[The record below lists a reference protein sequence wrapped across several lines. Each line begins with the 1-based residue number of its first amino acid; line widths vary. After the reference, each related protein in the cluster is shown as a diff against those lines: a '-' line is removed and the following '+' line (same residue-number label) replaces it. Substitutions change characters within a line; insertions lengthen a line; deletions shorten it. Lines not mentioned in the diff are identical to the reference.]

1 MSILPHSDHSYID
14 QAWNTFFVTQS
25 LKEDINSYKQALEK
39 AKQIVADLKKR
50 IQSKD
55 EAIIE
60 IERQRNK
67 EVRDRRAYQRVL
79 KAISNQ
85 YGLDENKIQKMFIEK
100 QKEIE
105 NEIKKEKWSRFG
117 FNPQY
122 PKP

>member
-39 AKQIVADLKKR
+39 AKQIVADFKKR

>member
-1 MSILPHSDHSYID
+1 
-14 QAWNTFFVTQS
+14 
-25 LKEDINSYKQALEK
+25 LKE
-39 AKQIVADLKKR
+39 
-50 IQSKD
+50 
-55 EAIIE
+55 
-60 IERQRNK
+60 
-67 EVRDRRAYQRVL
+67 
-79 KAISNQ
+79 ISNQ

>member
-1 MSILPHSDHSYID
+1 MK
-14 QAWNTFFVTQS
+14 F
-25 LKEDINSYKQALEK
+25 
-39 AKQIVADLKKR
+39 KKR

>member
-85 YGLDENKIQKMFIEK
+85 YGLDEREIQEMFAREQK
-100 QKEIE
+100 QVE
-105 NEIKKEKWSRFG
+105 NEIKKETWAKDG
-117 FNPQY
+117 FKPKH